1 MISECP
7 SQGPLVFAG
16 YSGAFIVKGPLSH
29 PFYVSGVL
37 LQGGS
42 SSIIYFIYL
51 FGWLGL
57 AIGLSCTLLW
67 LGLGSLVLLG
77 QPHGFLV

>member
-16 YSGAFIVKGPLSH
+16 YSGAFIVKGPFSH